1 MVGYSPWGRKESD
14 TTERLHF
21 TALMQGPRT
30 FPMHHAICI
39 SKRKYP
45 GTKMLLAYSLFLSNR
60 LPPQRPGMLLSSHRC
75 WGPPSPQ
82 FTFSK
87 TAQLEVKQFSR
98 STISRYFT
106 QKTGKTIENK
116 QQQVVTTQ
124 CFKLAFVCSL
134 GFIPLI
140 STIDWYS
147 AEFRKKSNVFHFCN
161 PFYTHL
167 TLIIHMNM
175 LISLVLRV
183 FNAIQYNPLK
193 MKGVGE
199 GRNTIA
205 RGCSL

>member
-1 MVGYSPWGRKESD
+1 MTGKDRS
-14 TTERLHF
+14 
-21 TALMQGPRT
+21 TALTPGPRT

-45 GTKMLLAYSLFLSNR
+45 GTKMLPAQSLFLSNSRPHPHQR
-60 LPPQRPGMLLSSHRC
+60 LGMLLSSHHC

-106 QKTGKTIENK
+106 QKMGKTIEDK
-116 QQQVVTTQ
+116 QQQVVTMQ

-147 AEFRKKSNVFHFCN
+147 ADFRKKSNVFHFCN

-175 LISLVLRV
+175 LISSVLRV

-199 GRNTIA
+199 RRNTIA

>member
-1 MVGYSPWGRKESD
+1 MTGKDR
-14 TTERLHF
+14 T
-21 TALMQGPRT
+21 TALMPGPRT
-30 FPMHHAICI
+30 FPMYHAICI

-45 GTKMLLAYSLFLSNR
+45 GTKTLLAQSLFLSNR
-60 LPPQRPGMLLSSHRC
+60 LPPQRLGMLLSSHHC
-75 WGPPSPQ
+75 WGSPSPQ

-134 GFIPLI
+134 GFVPLI

-147 AEFRKKSNVFHFCN
+147 ADFREKVMCFIS
-161 PFYTHL
+161 T
-167 TLIIHMNM
+167 TLSI
-175 LISLVLRV
+175 
-183 FNAIQYNPLK
+183 P
-193 MKGVGE
+193 
-199 GRNTIA
+199 T
-205 RGCSL
+205 